1 MDRLFQEHQGQNVG
15 DMERKISAIAG
26 GVLVATTLF
35 RRTPLSIPLLIG
47 GGYLLYRGLS
57 GNDVFYRALKINR
70 VSGESSNPI
79 HVRHSEV
86 IDRPVEEVY
95 RYWRNLENLPLFMR
109 HLDDVRAVDERRS
122 HWVANAPLGAKVEW
136 DAEIVKE
143 NRNNYLA
150 WRSLP
155 GADIQNR
162 GRVDFKPARSGKGTE
177 VRVEME
183 YRPPGG
189 SVGAAVAKLL
199 GEEPQ
204 VQIRDDLRRFK
215 RIMEAERGKNG

>member
-79 HVRHSEV
+79 LVRHSEV

-143 NRNNYLA
+143 NRNSYLA

>member
-1 MDRLFQEHQGQNVG
+1 MDRLFLEHQGQNVG
-15 DMERKISAIAG
+15 DTERKISAIAG
-26 GVLVATTLF
+26 GVMLASSLF

-57 GNDVFYRALKINR
+57 GNDVFYRALKIDR
-70 VSGESSNPI
+70 TLGDGSRHI
-79 HVRHSEV
+79 LVRHSEV

-122 HWVANAPLGAKVEW
+122 HWVAKAPLGARVEW

-155 GADIQNR
+155 GSDVQNR
-162 GRVDFKPARSGKGTE
+162 GHVQFKPARTGRGTE

-189 SVGAAVAKLL
+189 SAGAAVAKLL

-204 VQIRDDLRRFK
+204 VQIQDDLRRFK
-215 RIMEAERGKNG
+215 RIMEAERGMM

>member
-95 RYWRNLENLPLFMR
+95 RYWRNLENLPYHHFTTYPFQFAFTLSA
-109 HLDDVRAVDERRS
+109 HHTKTIIPS
-122 HWVANAPLGAKVEW
+122 
-136 DAEIVKE
+136 
-143 NRNNYLA
+143 
-150 WRSLP
+150 S
-155 GADIQNR
+155 
-162 GRVDFKPARSGKGTE
+162 
-177 VRVEME
+177 
-183 YRPPGG
+183 
-189 SVGAAVAKLL
+189 
-199 GEEPQ
+199 
-204 VQIRDDLRRFK
+204 
-215 RIMEAERGKNG
+215 